1 MQVNSKLR
9 GVIRV
14 PANTATAAIEA
25 TALASEK
32 VQPFI
37 AGKTIKKIIRVPRKL
52 VNSVVACR
60 YSSLKSR
67 DLLPPGEK

>member
-37 AGKTIKKIIRVPRKL
+37 AGKTIKKIREYVD
-52 VNSVVACR
+52 NANWHQN
-60 YSSLKSR
+60 
-67 DLLPPGEK
+67 